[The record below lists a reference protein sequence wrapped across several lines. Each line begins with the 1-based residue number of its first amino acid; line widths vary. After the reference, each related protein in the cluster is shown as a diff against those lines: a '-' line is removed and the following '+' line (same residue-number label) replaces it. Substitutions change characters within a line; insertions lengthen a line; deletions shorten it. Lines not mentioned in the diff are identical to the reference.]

1 MLRKRISY
9 LKLPLARAM
18 QLKRVVVTGI
28 GALTPIGNNLQEYW
42 NGLINGVSGAD
53 FITQFDASKFKTRFA
68 CELKN
73 FDPLNF
79 LDRKEARKIDR
90 FTQTALISSDQ
101 AVIDA
106 GINRDNVNVD
116 RVGVVFASGIGGLI
130 TFQEEVVNFAKGD
143 GTPRFNPFFIP
154 KMILDIAAGQI
165 SMRHGFRGP
174 NFAVVSACASST
186 NAIMD
191 AFNLIRLNKADIII
205 TGGAESVISEAGVGG
220 FNAMKALS
228 ERNDDPKSASR
239 PYDKE
244 RDGFVMGEGSG
255 VLVVEELEHALRRG
269 AKIYCEI
276 AGCGATADAHHI
288 TAPHPEGLGAKNVM
302 NVALEDAGMKAEDID
317 YINTHG
323 TSTPLGDIAEVK
335 AITDVFGEQ
344 AYKVNISSTKSMT
357 GHCLGA
363 AGVVEAIACI
373 MSVVHDIVP
382 PTINHFTDDPELD
395 SRLNFTFEKAQQ
407 RTVRAALSNTFGFGG
422 HNACVIVKKYI
433 A

>member
-1 MLRKRISY
+1 
-9 LKLPLARAM
+9 M

-191 AFNLIRLNKADIII
+191 AFNLIRLGKADIII

-255 VLVVEELEHALRRG
+255 VLVVEELEHALKRG

-335 AITDVFGEQ
+335 AITAIFGEQ

-382 PTINHFTDDPELD
+382 PTINHFTDDPDLD

-422 HNACVIVKKYI
+422 HNACVIVKKYQ